1 MKIVVLDTNIWISEL
16 ALMSPVGCALNYYAV
31 KNDVKIGLPEVIE
44 IETKYNFKTKLHEF
58 RSNIINDHKRMLA
71 IFRKMKEV
79 VMPSDEE
86 IEQKVE
92 KIFDFHKDR
101 IIRIPFGLN
110 SARSSFEKIIRKE
123 PPNSE
128 NKQQFKDGVIWANC
142 LELAK
147 MGDVFLITHDRAFFE
162 DRKYEKGLAKNL
174 LNEANQ
180 APNRLYLFNEASQLL
195 EKIRSKIDID
205 ENKLVPLIEDKTYK
219 YILRITESDNF
230 DVGTITKKD
239 FKFYATVKPKEIFI
253 KFLLKYGLENK
264 LSEDR
269 TEAYAESK
277 GEMLLNIDNYVIEDF
292 RNLGEKIGWV
302 DENGEIKEGES
313 FHYIGN
319 IVLGHKTIE
328 HQIFSKLE

>member
-1 MKIVVLDTNIWISEL
+1 MKIVVFDTNIWISEL

-31 KNDVKIGLPEVIE
+31 KNNVKIGLPEVIE
-44 IETKYNFKTKLHEF
+44 IETKYKFSTMLNKY

-71 IFRKMKEV
+71 IFGKMKEV

-92 KIFDFHKDR
+92 EIFDCHKDR
-101 IIRIPFGLN
+101 IIRIPFDLN
-110 SARSSFEKIIRKE
+110 GARNSFEKIIRKE

-128 NKQQFKDGVIWANC
+128 NNQQFKDGVIWANC
-142 LELAK
+142 LELAEK
-147 MGDVFLITHDRAFFE
+147 GDVFFITRDKAFFE
-162 DRKYEKGLAKNL
+162 DRRYEKGLAKNL
-174 LNEANQ
+174 LSEANQ
-180 APNRLYLFNEASQLL
+180 ATNRLYLFNEISQLL
-195 EKIRSKIDID
+195 EKISSKIDIN
-205 ENKLVPLIEDKTYK
+205 ENKLVPLIEDKTFK
-219 YILRITESDNF
+219 DILKITESDNF

-253 KFLLKYGLENK
+253 KFLLKYELENK

-292 RNLGEKIGWV
+292 RNLGEKISWV
-302 DENGEIKEGES
+302 DENGETKESES
-313 FHYIGN
+313 FHCTGN

-328 HQIFSKLE
+328 HQIFSELE